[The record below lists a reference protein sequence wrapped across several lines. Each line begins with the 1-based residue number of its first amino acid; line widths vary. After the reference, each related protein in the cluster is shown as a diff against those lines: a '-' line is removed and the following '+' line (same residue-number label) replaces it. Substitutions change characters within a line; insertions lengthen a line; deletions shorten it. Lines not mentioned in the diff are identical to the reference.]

1 MRINYIKK
9 FKGIFTFLKQVLKRD
24 VYYSSVR
31 PSSAMLFM
39 TYRCTSHCKMCTIWK
54 RGINIDISKELT
66 LDDWK
71 KCIDTLVSRKIEVVE
86 IFGGDSL
93 LRKDV
98 TLPLIEYIVKKNRKI
113 IVDLPTNCN
122 LIDKDTAEALVRNGT
137 ERIYISLDGPIDA
150 HDNIR
155 GTSGTYNRVLNA
167 IQYLVEAKKKQG
179 KKKPYLI
186 INCTISSLNVD
197 NFEQIIPFAK
207 KIGVDS
213 VELEYVGEFKEED
226 IQNTNIDGLKPTP
239 FYINP
244 DSSNLLSKEQAIFLK
259 KKMKSVKAL
268 AKELDM
274 IVITFNIDILTIDN
288 LVNGTIP
295 NKKCYF
301 SRYTVAIDPFGNVM
315 GCFHFNNYILGNIMK
330 EPFSSIWKNKKHKVF
345 LKSQKNGEIKLC
357 RHCISGINRNLTF
370 FQNSYRRLYINLMGK
385 GFDEP

>member
-1 MRINYIKK
+1 MKINYIKK
-9 FKGIFTFLKQVLKRD
+9 FKGIFIYLKQVLKKD
-24 VYYSSVR
+24 IYYSSVR

-98 TLPLIEYIVKKNRKI
+98 TLPLIEYIVKKNKKI

-186 INCTISSLNVD
+186 INCTISSLNVE

-274 IVITFNIDILTIDN
+274 IVITFNIDVLTIDN

-301 SRYTVAIDPFGNVM
+301 SRYTVAIDPFGYVM

-330 EPFSSIWKNKKHKVF
+330 EPFSSIWNNKKHKVF